1 MTKCQQDSNDG
12 AWSSIAGSSRH
23 RPFAPASG
31 DIFATRKEV
40 KVAGTIDGQPFQAT
54 LLPTGDGTH
63 RGHGATQ
70 SCTPKDTRQG
80 NRRQRGCA
88 PSAASQ
94 LTVKPVIARHVL

>member
-1 MTKCQQDSNDG
+1 MTKCQQGSNDG

-63 RGHGATQ
+63 MVP
-70 SCTPKDTRQG
+70 PKAALRKTLGKEIGDSVAVHLQ
-80 NRRQRGCA
+80 QRL
-88 PSAASQ
+88 S
-94 LTVKPVIARHVL
+94 